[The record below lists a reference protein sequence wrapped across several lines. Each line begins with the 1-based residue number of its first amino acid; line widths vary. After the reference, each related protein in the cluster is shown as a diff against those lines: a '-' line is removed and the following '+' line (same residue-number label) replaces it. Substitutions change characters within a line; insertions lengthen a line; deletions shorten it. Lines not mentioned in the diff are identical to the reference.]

1 MAKTISKSDIIDAIA
16 AKTGFAKTSIKEV
29 IDAAIDEITAQA
41 KAGNK
46 VNLAG
51 FGAFKMRETPAR
63 TGRNPQTGE
72 PIEIAASAH
81 LTFKASKP
89 TKKP

>member
-1 MAKTISKSDIIDAIA
+1 MAKTISKSDIIDGIA
-16 AKTGFAKTSIKEV
+16 ASSGFAKTSIKEV
-29 IDAAIDEITAQA
+29 IDAAIDEITSHT

-51 FGAFKMRETPAR
+51 FGAFKMRETSAR

-72 PIEIAASAH
+72 PIEIAASSH